1 MRQRVALGV
10 AVALA
15 AMAVLAPAAASAAG
29 GGVSSSQAAAIAAR
43 LPLVRSL
50 ERTHPGAFSQV
61 TSPVAG
67 QWQVAFYSRGQEF
80 VQVIVDAADGSVLG
94 QYTGYQIAW
103 TMARGYPGVFGRHLD
118 ALYVWLP
125 LSLLFVAPFFD
136 WRRPWRAIN
145 LDLLALSFFSVSF
158 AFFNH
163 GEINRSVPLSYPPLV
178 YLLAR
183 LLWLARPATRRP
195 AAPLRLNVGVRWLA
209 VGLVAL
215 VAFRIVLNVVDSSVI
230 DVGFANVVGARRVL
244 DGSSLYG
251 AFPGSIA
258 RGDTYGPF
266 SYEAYVPF
274 VKLWGFSGPPAS
286 LAAAKA
292 AAIFFEVSCVA
303 LLFALG
309 VRLRGPATGVVLAYA
324 WAAYPFTALALE
336 TNSNDALVAALV
348 LATLLVASR
357 PFARGAFTALAALSK
372 IAPLAL
378 VPLMATEGLR
388 ERGAR
393 GLALFTAGLVIVGGL
408 AMVPAVAHDSL
419 ATIYDRTISYQA
431 NRSAPFSVWGLYGG
445 LHAAQ
450 TAVRL
455 FAVALAVAVAVLPR
469 RRDLVGLAACSA
481 AVLIAVQLGVT
492 YWFYLYNPWFFA
504 PAAVALFGRPEQYLD
519 RFTVRGARI
528 GSAEAQRRQALV
540 RLAGSPR

>member
-1 MRQRVALGV
+1 MRRGVAVAVMLA

-15 AMAVLAPAAASAAG
+15 AAPAAASAATS
-29 GGVSSSQAAAIAAR
+29 GVTSAQAAAIAAR

-67 QWQVAFYSRGQEF
+67 QWQVAFYSRDQEF
-80 VQVIVDAADGSVLG
+80 VQVIVSAADGSVLG
-94 QYTGYQIAW
+94 QYTGLQIAW
-103 TMARGYPGVFGRHLD
+103 TMARGHAGAFGHHLD

-125 LSLLFVAPFFD
+125 LSLLFVAPFLD
-136 WRRPWRAIN
+136 WRRPWRMIN

-163 GEINRSVPLSYPPLV
+163 GDIHRSVPLSYPPLV

-183 LLWLARPATRRP
+183 LLWLARPGGRRP
-195 AAPLRLNVGVRWLA
+195 VPPLRLNFGVRWLA
-209 VGLVAL
+209 AGLVLL
-215 VAFRIVLNVVDSSVI
+215 VAFRIVLNIVDSNVI
-230 DVGFANVVGARRVL
+230 DVGYASVVGARRVL
-244 DGSSLYG
+244 DGGALYG
-251 AFPGSIA
+251 QFPASISH
-258 RGDTYGPF
+258 GDTYGPF

-274 VKLWGFSGPPAS
+274 VKLWGFSGPPVS

-292 AAIFFEVSCVA
+292 AAIFFDLACIV

-336 TNSNDALVAALV
+336 SGSNDALVAALV
-348 LATLLVASR
+348 LATLLVAR
-357 PFARGAFTALAALSK
+357 WPFPRGAFTALAGLSK
-372 IAPLAL
+372 LAPLAL

-393 GLALFTAGLVIVGGL
+393 GVAWFAAGLLAVGAL
-408 AMVPAVAHDSL
+408 AMAPALAHDTL

-445 LHAAQ
+445 LGAAQ
-450 TAVRL
+450 TAV
-455 FAVALAVAVAVLPR
+455 AVLAIALAGALAVLPR
-469 RRDLVGLAACSA
+469 RPDLVGLSACSA
-481 AVLIAVQLGVT
+481 AVLIAVQLGAS
-492 YWFYLYNPWFFA
+492 YWFYLYIPWFFA
-504 PAAVALFGRPEQYLD
+504 PAAVALFGRPEQFLD
-519 RFTVRGARI
+519 RFTLRRGRI
-528 GSAEAQRRQALV
+528 ASPEAQRREALV
-540 RLAGSPR
+540 RLAGAPR